1 MIANGKVMSLV
12 LSAMM
17 LVGASVYAGE
27 PTAPKNF
34 IVIFADDLGYGD
46 MGCYRELFKGG
57 DDRTISHNYTP
68 TIDKLGRDGVRF
80 MQAYTASW
88 CAPSR
93 QNLLSGRWCNR
104 ADNEQAQV

>member
-1 MIANGKVMSLV
+1 MVGDMKRNVFCILAVMLSLGIP
-12 LSAMM
+12 AR
-17 LVGASVYAGE
+17 AKE

-68 TIDKLGRDGVRF
+68 TIDKLGRDGVRSIPIPDF
-80 MQAYTASW
+80 I
-88 CAPSR
+88 
-93 QNLLSGRWCNR
+93 
-104 ADNEQAQV
+104 ADKLPEER